1 MKFVDVFQFFNY
13 LLEEMSRCNCF
24 SLQLVGGRLVGRR
37 SEPQGEVCPRVNANF
52 YPKIPAAQY
61 VGDVE
66 LLTARTETEEAFGF
80 WVARKL
86 ATDFLFPNP
95 Q

>member
-1 MKFVDVFQFFNY
+1 MGKEVREISRFFCCAAAPVSP
-13 LLEEMSRCNCF
+13 L
-24 SLQLVGGRLVGRR
+24 RLRAR
-37 SEPQGEVCPRVNANF
+37 PRVNANF

>member
-1 MKFVDVFQFFNY
+1 MDKRLREISRFFVAPPRVFP
-13 LLEEMSRCNCF
+13 LS
-24 SLQLVGGRLVGRR
+24 
-37 SEPQGEVCPRVNANF
+37 VCPRARGPRVNANF